1 MGDPVDQVSKMLE
14 KSNSLIFVLL
24 SFAFGQEEAT
34 FGCCPL
40 KEVQGAG
47 ELAGVYYLVGVGVY
61 QPFPDACTKDDCTY
75 QKEGNGEEKF
85 CFAPSTRYAS
95 TCLDIGEGYASGA
108 EFVSETSGEPS
119 AEPFAEPSAESS
131 AEPSAE
137 PSADPSA
144 EPSAEPTAGPTREP
158 TDAVPEPMGE
168 PMF

>member
-1 MGDPVDQVSKMLE
+1 MGDPVDQVLRMLE
-14 KSNSLIFVLL
+14 KSNFLIFVLL
-24 SFAFGQEEAT
+24 SFGQEEAT

-40 KEVQGAG
+40 KEVEGAG
-47 ELAGVYYLVGVGVY
+47 DLAGVYYLVDTD

-75 QKEGNGEEKF
+75 QKEGNGNEKF

-119 AEPFAEPSAESS
+119 AEPI
-131 AEPSAE
+131 
-137 PSADPSA
+137 A
-144 EPSAEPTAGPTREP
+144 EPSAEPTAEPTPEP

-168 PMF
+168 

>member
-1 MGDPVDQVSKMLE
+1 MGDPVDQVSRMLE
-14 KSNSLIFVLL
+14 KSNFLIFVLL

-40 KEVQGAG
+40 KEVQGVG
-47 ELAGVYYLVGVGVY
+47 DLAGVYYLVDTD
-61 QPFPDACTKDDCTY
+61 QPFPDACTKDECTY
-75 QKEGNGEEKF
+75 QKEGNGDEKF

-108 EFVSETSGEPS
+108 GFVSGASSEPS
-119 AEPFAEPSAESS
+119 AEPLT
-131 AEPSAE
+131 
-137 PSADPSA
+137 
-144 EPSAEPTAGPTREP
+144 EPSAEPTAEATPEP

>member
-1 MGDPVDQVSKMLE
+1 MGDPVDQVPRMLE
-14 KSNSLIFVLL
+14 KSKFLIFVLL
-24 SFAFGQEEAT
+24 SFAFGQEETT
-34 FGCCPL
+34 FGYCPL

-47 ELAGVYYLVGVGVY
+47 DLAGVYYLVDTD

-75 QKEGNGEEKF
+75 QKEGNGDEKF
-85 CFAPSTRYAS
+85 CFAPSRRYAS

-119 AEPFAEPSAESS
+119 AEPFS
-131 AEPSAE
+131 EPSAE

-144 EPSAEPTAGPTREP
+144 EPSAEPTAEPTPEP

>member
-1 MGDPVDQVSKMLE
+1 MGDPVDQVLRMLE
-14 KSNSLIFVLL
+14 KSNFLIFVLL
-24 SFAFGQEEAT
+24 AFGQEEAT

-47 ELAGVYYLVGVGVY
+47 DLAGVYYLVETD

-75 QKEGNGEEKF
+75 QKEGNGDKKF
-85 CFAPSTRYAS
+85 CFAPSRRYAS

-108 EFVSETSGEPS
+108 EFISETSGEPS
-119 AEPFAEPSAESS
+119 AEPFTEPSAES
-131 AEPSAE
+131 
-137 PSADPSA
+137 
-144 EPSAEPTAGPTREP
+144 EPSAEPTAEPTPEP

>member
-1 MGDPVDQVSKMLE
+1 MGDPVDQVPRMLE
-14 KSNSLIFVLL
+14 KSKFLIFVLL

-47 ELAGVYYLVGVGVY
+47 ELAGVYYLVDTG

-75 QKEGNGEEKF
+75 QKEGNGDGKF

-119 AEPFAEPSAESS
+119 AEPFT
-131 AEPSAE
+131 EPSAE

-144 EPSAEPTAGPTREP
+144 EPSAEPTAEPTPEP

>member
-1 MGDPVDQVSKMLE
+1 MGDPVDQVPRMLE
-14 KSNSLIFVLL
+14 KSKFLIFVLL

-47 ELAGVYYLVGVGVY
+47 ELAGVYYLVETN

-75 QKEGNGEEKF
+75 QKEGNGNEKF

-119 AEPFAEPSAESS
+119 AEPFTEPSAES
-131 AEPSAE
+131 E
-137 PSADPSA
+137 PSA
-144 EPSAEPTAGPTREP
+144 EPSAEPTPEPSAEPTAEPTPEP
-158 TDAVPEPMGE
+158 TDA
-168 PMF
+168 